1 MQKPIHLLFT
11 LLLLASPLH
20 ALELKAGV
28 SIDEA
33 NKAMKA
39 AGYRE
44 TGLSMESSLDNHD
57 LAFWGVDDGVL
68 IVTYSIKTKK
78 IHHLSYYW
86 CDERPKAF
94 RKTKSL
100 SVTRFDTETGAM
112 LALTKRPEKP
122 QPSPETK

>member
-20 ALELKAGV
+20 ALELKEGV

-33 NKAMKA
+33 NKAMAA

-44 TGLSMESSLDNHD
+44 TGLSMSRGNLDLN
-57 LAFWGVDDGVL
+57 LVFWGVDDGVL
-68 IVTYSIKTKK
+68 IVSYSIKTKK
-78 IHHLSYYW
+78 IYDLTYYW
-86 CDERPKAF
+86 SDGRAKAH
-94 RKTKSL
+94 RKTKRL
-100 SVTRFDTETGAM
+100 IVTRFDIKTGAM
-112 LALTKRPEKP
+112 LALTKQPEKP